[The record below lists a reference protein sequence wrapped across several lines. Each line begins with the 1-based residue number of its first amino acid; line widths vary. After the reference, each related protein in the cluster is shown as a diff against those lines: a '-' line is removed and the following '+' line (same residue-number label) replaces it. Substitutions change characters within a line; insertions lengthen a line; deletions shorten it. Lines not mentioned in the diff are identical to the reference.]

1 MLVDIG
7 EFLST
12 CLLGRSPL
20 MRSYRPFVFAG
31 LMGFGLVCAFFWH
44 DIRGSRALP
53 PGTAARDGI
62 DPRIPVASTHVQV
75 GDGLVRPR
83 AATAAG
89 TEVTELLSAITP
101 FRRWLDEVNRGQP
114 ADFREGLTLAVARRK
129 ALHTL
134 IQTDPET
141 ALRQRI
147 PALQRTR
154 LPAAIAGEL
163 ETLVDTFSQF
173 EVIAVCGRD
182 TGTVERFAT
191 VGGRRWAVH
200 TYGARVR
207 TVSQE
212 KLPTHG
218 IAIDDQLA
226 LAAEPYRLPDTEES
240 PALDTARQ
248 VQAYVGDAVRAFSSV
263 DELTTWGTRQTAA
276 EQQLPSVFGQRTLLF
291 LKIDFADA
299 PGAAFT
305 DQVIATSM
313 AEADRYHRVQ
323 SAERTS
329 FKTTILPTVLR
340 SAKLKSFYN
349 ADSSSDSP
357 LHDEATVLARQY
369 DAANGNSGTYNP
381 DRYQHVVVLFTSL
394 SSFDFTGK
402 ASVSGKRVLL
412 NGSVNASTIAHELG
426 HNLGLRHGHAWKPTG
441 SSPIQPAEHVEYGD
455 PFDVMGSA
463 YNTTSGHFSVPKKRA
478 LNYITDENVQTVS
491 VSGQYRLYR
500 HDATIGINTV
510 ALKIDAGGAY
520 DYWLEYRRD
529 VAPVLSAYAKGVGN
543 GVLIHW
549 NKVPSFTQ
557 AGAPG
562 TYLLDMSP
570 GSPGGMNDS
579 ALVVGQSFYDPSYQI
594 RLTPLQTGSSSQGD
608 WIDVA
613 IALGDRPANR
623 PPTLQ
628 SVGTEATAFAR
639 AAVNLTATSSDPDG
653 DTVLYQWDMGDGIPV
668 YTTGSKLSYQ
678 WSKGGAF
685 PVTVRAFDIFG
696 GETRQ
701 TFNIT
706 VRDPLDAWDR
716 ISAPGLTED
725 LHAVCFGQGKFV
737 AVGAYVSA
745 STTDGKVWSRSTS
758 GSSTF
763 YGYAITASASRFVAV
778 GANYS
783 FSQQAFFSG
792 IYTSIDGATWTSV
805 SPMRNERLRGVA
817 WGNGRFV
824 AVGNQGVIWSSS
836 DGLSWTVV
844 QLVSR
849 KNLEDVQFNG
859 FSFLAVGDSGTALL
873 SADGVNWQDKSL
885 TDTNTTAN
893 GVSFFKD
900 TGGWG
905 LTVLNGKWTVMTSW
919 VFRDSSG
926 RILWNSDNGNS
937 WSIVI
942 GTYFDND
949 SGSPKLTSVGQGSTA
964 LAFPRHNTQPKF
976 HYSSDG
982 VVWNEKVLGPALA
995 GSLRGGAEGKG
1006 RIVLVGEKGQIFTT
1020 ADGPPALAQ
1029 QPQPQSVNL
1038 GQPAVLHVTAY
1049 ATGPFSYQWKK
1060 DGAAISG
1067 ATSATLTLSS
1077 AQSTSTGNYTVTVS
1091 NSAGFVTSNVVP
1103 LTVNIPGRLIN
1114 LSVLTDIVAAG
1125 EDFTLGY
1132 VVGGTNT
1139 SGAKPLVIR
1148 AAGPSLGALGVLG
1161 TLDDPKL
1168 ELFAS
1173 STFTGGND
1181 NWGGSAQ
1188 LTAALAAVGAFAY
1201 TGPLSKDA
1209 ATTANITTRDNS
1221 VKVSAVG
1228 SGRGTVIAEI
1238 YDATSLA
1245 SFTTSTPRLIN
1256 VSVRKHLGSLLT
1268 MGFVVGGSTSA
1279 KVLVRGIGPTLGA
1292 FGVPGTVADP
1302 QLTLFNSSSVKIGEN
1317 NDWGGTAPLTAAF
1330 ASVGAFALP
1339 STSKDAALLVT
1350 LAPGNYTAQ
1359 VTGVNGTTGVALV
1372 EVYEVP

>member
-53 PGTAARDGI
+53 PGAAARDGI
-62 DPRIPVASTHVQV
+62 DPTIPVASTHVH
-75 GDGLVRPR
+75 GGAGLVRDR

-163 ETLVDTFSQF
+163 ETLVDAFSQF

-240 PALDTARQ
+240 PGLDTARQ
-248 VQAYVGDAVRAFSSV
+248 VQAYIGDAVRAFSSV

-276 EQQLPSVFGQRTLLF
+276 EQQLPSVFGERTLLF

-426 HNLGLRHGHAWKPTG
+426 HNLGLSRGHAWKPTG

-500 HDATIGINTV
+500 HDATTGTNTV
-510 ALKIDAGGAY
+510 ALKIDAGSAY

-529 VAPVLSAYAKGVGN
+529 VAANLSAYAKGVVN

-557 AGAPG
+557 AGALG
-562 TYLLDMSP
+562 TYLLDMTP

-579 ALVVGQSFYDPSYQI
+579 ALSVGQSFYDPSYKI
-594 RLTPLQTGSSSQGD
+594 RLTPLQTGSSAQGD

-668 YTTGSKLSYQ
+668 YTTGAKLSYQ

-685 PVTVRAFDIFG
+685 PVSVRAFDIYG

-716 ISAPGLTED
+716 ISAPGLTEN
-725 LHAVCFGQGKFV
+725 LLAVCFGLGKFV
-737 AVGAYVSA
+737 AVGAFVSA
-745 STTDGKVWSRSTS
+745 SSADGKVWSRSTS
-758 GSSTF
+758 GNSTF
-763 YGYAITASASRFVAV
+763 YGLAITASASRFVAV
-778 GANYS
+778 GLNWS
-783 FSQQAFFSG
+783 FSQQAYFSG
-792 IYTSIDGATWTSV
+792 IYSSIDGVTWTNA
-805 SPMRNERLRGVA
+805 SPSRNETLLGVA
-817 WGNGRFV
+817 YGNGRFV
-824 AVGNQGVIWSSS
+824 AVGGKGIIWSSA
-836 DGLSWTVV
+836 DGLSW
-844 QLVSR
+844 
-849 KNLEDVQFNG
+849 
-859 FSFLAVGDSGTALL
+859 
-873 SADGVNWQDKSL
+873 
-885 TDTNTTAN
+885 
-893 GVSFFKD
+893 
-900 TGGWG
+900 
-905 LTVLNGKWTVMTSW
+905 
-919 VFRDSSG
+919 
-926 RILWNSDNGNS
+926 
-937 WSIVI
+937 
-942 GTYFDND
+942 
-949 SGSPKLTSVGQGSTA
+949 SV
-964 LAFPRHNTQPKF
+964 
-976 HYSSDG
+976 
-982 VVWNEKVLGPALA
+982 
-995 GSLRGGAEGKG
+995 
-1006 RIVLVGEKGQIFTT
+1006 
-1020 ADGPPALAQ
+1020 
-1029 QPQPQSVNL
+1029 
-1038 GQPAVLHVTAY
+1038 
-1049 ATGPFSYQWKK
+1049 
-1060 DGAAISG
+1060 
-1067 ATSATLTLSS
+1067 
-1077 AQSTSTGNYTVTVS
+1077 
-1091 NSAGFVTSNVVP
+1091 
-1103 LTVNIPGRLIN
+1103 
-1114 LSVLTDIVAAG
+1114 
-1125 EDFTLGY
+1125 
-1132 VVGGTNT
+1132 
-1139 SGAKPLVIR
+1139 
-1148 AAGPSLGALGVLG
+1148 
-1161 TLDDPKL
+1161 
-1168 ELFAS
+1168 
-1173 STFTGGND
+1173 
-1181 NWGGSAQ
+1181 
-1188 LTAALAAVGAFAY
+1188 
-1201 TGPLSKDA
+1201 
-1209 ATTANITTRDNS
+1209 
-1221 VKVSAVG
+1221 
-1228 SGRGTVIAEI
+1228 
-1238 YDATSLA
+1238 
-1245 SFTTSTPRLIN
+1245 
-1256 VSVRKHLGSLLT
+1256 
-1268 MGFVVGGSTSA
+1268 
-1279 KVLVRGIGPTLGA
+1279 
-1292 FGVPGTVADP
+1292 
-1302 QLTLFNSSSVKIGEN
+1302 
-1317 NDWGGTAPLTAAF
+1317 
-1330 ASVGAFALP
+1330 
-1339 STSKDAALLVT
+1339 
-1350 LAPGNYTAQ
+1350 
-1359 VTGVNGTTGVALV
+1359 
-1372 EVYEVP
+1372 